1 MKILEKFSQP
11 RNKRNLFCRPQASRN
26 RSANSFNRSHNLSAV
41 AGHHATILQPH
52 ATTAGGQ
59 GMTAGVPSAI
69 PTIHR
74 RLRGLLEPSHS
85 LHQSLPELHQP
96 LRGFIQPFLHANQSL
111 KEANQPLQ
119 DAQNKQFETIPR

>member
-1 MKILEKFSQP
+1 
-11 RNKRNLFCRPQASRN
+11 
-26 RSANSFNRSHNLSAV
+26 
-41 AGHHATILQPH
+41 
-52 ATTAGGQ
+52 
-59 GMTAGVPSAI
+59 MTAGVPSAI